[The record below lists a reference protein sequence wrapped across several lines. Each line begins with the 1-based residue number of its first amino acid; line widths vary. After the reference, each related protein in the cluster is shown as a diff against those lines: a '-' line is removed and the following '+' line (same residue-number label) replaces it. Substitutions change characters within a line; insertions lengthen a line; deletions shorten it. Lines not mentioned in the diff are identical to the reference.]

1 MTKPKGLA
9 PTVERELLHTR
20 TIELRGFRRADGLYD
35 IEGHL
40 VDTKPF
46 DFKLAAGLRPAGE
59 PIHDMWLRITVDREL
74 VIVDAA
80 ASTDAMPYVGDCD
93 QITPAYMKL
102 VGLAIRPG
110 YTQRVKELLGG
121 VRGCTHI
128 TELAGALA
136 TAAFQTMAGQR
147 LRPAD
152 QKPFQL
158 DKCHAL
164 DSTSPTVARYYP
176 KWYRGTEPVEAAG
189 EGDHH

>member
-1 MTKPKGLA
+1 
-9 PTVERELLHTR
+9 
-20 TIELRGFRRADGLYD
+20 
-35 IEGHL
+35 
-40 VDTKPF
+40 
-46 DFKLAAGLRPAGE
+46 
-59 PIHDMWLRITVDREL
+59 MWLRITIDREL

-80 ASTDAMPYVGDCD
+80 AATDSMPYVGDCD
-93 QITPAYMKL
+93 TITPAYRKL
-102 VGLAIRPG
+102 IGLALRPG

-136 TAAFQTMAGQR
+136 TAAFQTLAGQR

-152 QKPFQL
+152 EKPFQL

-164 DSTSPTVARYYP
+164 DSRSRTVAKYYP
-176 KWYRGTEPVEAAG
+176 KWYRWSEKVEAAC

>member
-1 MTKPKGLA
+1 MPLP
-9 PTVERELLHTR
+9 PTIEREPLHTR
-20 TIELRGFRRADGLYD
+20 SIELRGYKRADGHFD

-46 DFKLAAGLRPAGE
+46 DFKLAAGLRPKGE
-59 PIHDMWLRITVDREL
+59 PIHDMWLRITVDRNL

-93 QITPAYMKL
+93 TITPAYKKL

-110 YTQRVKELLGG
+110 YTNKVKELLGG

-136 TAAFQTMAGQR
+136 TAAFQTFAGQR

-152 QKPFQL
+152 EKPFQL

-164 DSTSPTVARYYP
+164 ATTAPAVAKYYP